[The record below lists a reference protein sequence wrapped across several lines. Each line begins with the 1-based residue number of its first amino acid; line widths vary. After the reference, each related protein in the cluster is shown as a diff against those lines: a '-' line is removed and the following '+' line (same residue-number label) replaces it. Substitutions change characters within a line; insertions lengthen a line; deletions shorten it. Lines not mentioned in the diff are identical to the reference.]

1 MAELS
6 SEAERIF
13 ASEVVSSEVVSSEV
27 VYIGLLKMIPHW
39 GYICNSFLLVFSVFL
54 RRSTLSVSVLLNHK
68 YG

>member
-13 ASEVVSSEVVSSEV
+13 ASEVVSSEVV
-27 VYIGLLKMIPHW
+27 YIGLLKMIPHW
-39 GYICNSFLLVFSVFL
+39 GYNCNSFLLVFSVFL